1 MGPAKSQK
9 KTRFSSSGSWP
20 KATGSVLDRENRA
33 LITCCWPKLRFSAAR
48 NANKIADTRNI
59 FDFSAENAKVAD
71 CLAEQGE
78 FELSGDFISGQ

>member
-1 MGPAKSQK
+1 MNA
-9 KTRFSSSGSWP
+9 
-20 KATGSVLDRENRA
+20 AVIVLGQG
-33 LITCCWPKLRFSAAR
+33 
-48 NANKIADTRNI
+48 NKIADTRNI